1 MVHTD
6 RSGTQSERG
15 GLPGQLLSG
24 PGHGGWEWPFLTGGH
39 TQSRTRALWPV
50 RKGPRDT
57 VLSLVPWRSRF
68 SNSLGRERPSE
79 RISGFKIPRK
89 YYHLFFSHSVLKESY
104 FLLLSLVAKRGT
116 RKGGSVVFLRDDRGA
131 TAHIPV
137 GSRGTSHFS
146 FLLSDPKPAL

>member
-1 MVHTD
+1 MIDLHYHCIKCEGWKEALGSDTSPLSHLTYGESEATERLPICPGSHSKLGVASVQD

-24 PGHGGWEWPFLTGGH
+24 PGHGGWGWPFLTGGH

-79 RISGFKIPRK
+79 RISGFKIPGIIPGIITP
-89 YYHLFFSHSVLKESY
+89 FFL
-104 FLLLSLVAKRGT
+104 
-116 RKGGSVVFLRDDRGA
+116 
-131 TAHIPV
+131 IP
-137 GSRGTSHFS
+137 F
-146 FLLSDPKPAL
+146 